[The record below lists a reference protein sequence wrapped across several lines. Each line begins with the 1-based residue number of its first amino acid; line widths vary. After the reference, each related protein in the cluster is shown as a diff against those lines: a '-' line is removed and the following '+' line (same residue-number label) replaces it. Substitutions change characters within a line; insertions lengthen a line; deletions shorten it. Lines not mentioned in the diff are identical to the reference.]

1 MHDLF
6 ALSGFDDFSGR
17 MPVKKKPMTKAIKG
31 TAIYYTNN
39 DVTKLIMKKE
49 NVKLEGISSRK

>member
-1 MHDLF
+1 
-6 ALSGFDDFSGR
+6 
-17 MPVKKKPMTKAIKG
+17 MTKAIQKG

-49 NVKLEGISSRK
+49 NVKLEGNQQAESEDFIKETSTDSKE